1 MGIRASAIIRTK
13 DEAATIERTLSL
25 LRAQTVQPEIIVVD
39 SGSSDG
45 TVEIAKRWCD
55 RLVEI
60 EPWEFS
66 YGRGLNIGARAA
78 SAPFHFNVDA
88 DCRPERRDWIQRSLD
103 HYEQPQVAATNGY
116 THFADGRPLTEPFF
130 QDGTHAEA
138 NPHWGYS
145 THAASW
151 RASTWEQFPFDEEL
165 DYAEDREWAIRV
177 TKAGWLIVYDPALF
191 VDMSHIWR
199 ESAYSYYRRN
209 QRGRKAIVQFSDLP
223 PYRVRDAINE
233 WWNDLPMDGHSP
245 TFHRLLNRHR
255 AAGLLGKYSGDRAV
269 RSRSS

>member
-1 MGIRASAIIRTK
+1 VGASASAIVRAK

-78 SAPFHFNVDA
+78 SAPFHFAVSA
-88 DCRPERRDWIQRSLD
+88 HCFPERRDWIERSLA
-103 HYEQPQVAATNGY
+103 HYRDERVAATCGSDY
-116 THFADGRPLTEPFF
+116 FADRTPITAPFF
-130 QDGTHAEA
+130 QDAAHARSD
-138 NPHWGYS
+138 PHWGFS
-145 THAASW
+145 NHASGW
-151 RASTWEQFPFDEEL
+151 RASVWEQFPFDEEL

-177 TKAGWLIVYDPALF
+177 TAAGWLIVIDPALF
-191 VDMSHIWR
+191 VDISHIWR
-199 ESAYSYYRRN
+199 PGARGFYSRHK
-209 QRGRKAIVQFSDLP
+209 RGRVAIAQFAQSP
-223 PYRVRDAINE
+223 PYRIRDAVAE
-233 WWNDLPMDGHSP
+233 WWSDIPDDGHSAM
-245 TFHRLLNRHR
+245 FHRAFNHYRV
-255 AAGLLGKYSGDRAV
+255 AGMLGKYVGDREA
-269 RSRSS
+269 RRQAN